1 MDFLLVTVELL
12 VFVLTLIVHSM
23 HISQAHLP
31 KDIFP
36 CHPQSVISYILFL
49 QHGLFWDMVAYFVVL
64 IVLLQIYPADGAS
77 GLINFLLKISNK
89 LHHKSLSLCS
99 FNSCLYTCVTLNF
112 ISKKEL
118 VSLFII
124 QPFGGDIS
132 IYKSLSACNL
142 LFKMAAWLSGQGS
155 VNPMQVLS
163 ESPL

>member
-12 VFVLTLIVHSM
+12 VFVLTLIVHCM

-77 GLINFLLKISNK
+77 GLM
-89 LHHKSLSLCS
+89 
-99 FNSCLYTCVTLNF
+99 NSVA
-112 ISKKEL
+112 IK
-118 VSLFII
+118 
-124 QPFGGDIS
+124 
-132 IYKSLSACNL
+132 NL
-142 LFKMAAWLSGQGS
+142 
-155 VNPMQVLS
+155 
-163 ESPL
+163 